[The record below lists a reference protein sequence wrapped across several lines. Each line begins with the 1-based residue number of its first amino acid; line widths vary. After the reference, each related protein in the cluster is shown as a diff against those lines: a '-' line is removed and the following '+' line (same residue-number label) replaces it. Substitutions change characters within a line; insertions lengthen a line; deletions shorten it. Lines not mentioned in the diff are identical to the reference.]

1 MYVFGFLGGIVVVY
15 FIVNVILLEGILMGY
30 ENKQGLVND
39 KIVFI
44 VMVIVLLF
52 LICIS
57 NLVFFFVM
65 VYQIRNILY
74 VQKNQRQ
81 MVEVWVYVKLFVLIG
96 FMWIF
101 QIVDV
106 FLFLFVF
113 FYVVVI
119 FNGFQG
125 FFFFLSYV
133 CNICVWNLCCGK
145 KVDVFNFF
153 NVFF

>member
-44 VMVIVLLF
+44 VMVIVLMF

-74 VQKNQRQ
+74 VQKNYRQ

-125 FFFFLSYV
+125 FFFFFE
-133 CNICVWNLCCGK
+133 LCL
-145 KVDVFNFF
+145 
-153 NVFF
+153 

>member
-44 VMVIVLLF
+44 VMVIVLMF

-153 NVFF
+153 SVFF

>member
-1 MYVFGFLGGIVVVY
+1 
-15 FIVNVILLEGILMGY
+15 
-30 ENKQGLVND
+30 
-39 KIVFI
+39 
-44 VMVIVLLF
+44 
-52 LICIS
+52 
-57 NLVFFFVM
+57 
-65 VYQIRNILY
+65 
-74 VQKNQRQ
+74 

-119 FNGFQG
+119 FNGLQG

-145 KVDVFNFF
+145 KVLQVIKNGNDIRKNGQGQECIYNLKNLCEISQGEQFDVYLYFYCLFL
-153 NVFF
+153 VFLCMWSVFYLVGCGGKESQIVDVNQK

>member
-44 VMVIVLLF
+44 VMVIVLMF

-74 VQKNQRQ
+74 VQKNYRQ

-153 NVFF
+153 SIFF

>member
-44 VMVIVLLF
+44 VMVIVLMF

-106 FLFLFVF
+106 F
-113 FYVVVI
+113 
-119 FNGFQG
+119 
-125 FFFFLSYV
+125 
-133 CNICVWNLCCGK
+133 
-145 KVDVFNFF
+145 
-153 NVFF
+153 

>member
-1 MYVFGFLGGIVVVY
+1 MYVFGFLGCIVVVY

-74 VQKNQRQ
+74 VQKNYRQ

-119 FNGFQG
+119 FNGLQG

-153 NVFF
+153 SVFF